1 MSAPSFRYVYGPVP
15 SRRLGRSLGIDLVP
29 FKTCTYDCIYCQ
41 LGRTTNQTIRREAFL
56 PVEDVLEELQRKLA
70 AGAAPEYVT
79 LAGSGEP
86 TLHSGIGSLIRG
98 VKRLTDIPVAV
109 LTNGSLL
116 WREDVREDLS
126 AADVVIPSLDAGEE
140 RLFRYV
146 NRPHGGIAF
155 DRMVDGLAD
164 FTARFPG
171 AVWLEVFLLAGLT
184 GIPAEAERIAALAR
198 RIAPARV
205 QLGTVCRP
213 PAENSAR
220 PLTAPQ
226 LQSLARLF
234 PGGVDVL
241 AASGQQPMTGK
252 AAGTLESDILAVIR
266 RHPCTA
272 RDAAACLGIHATE
285 ALKLLNGLAAAGK
298 AKTAVQ
304 DGRTYYLD
312 VESGASGGK

>member
-1 MSAPSFRYVYGPVP
+1 MSAEPFRHVYGPVP

-41 LGRTTNQTIRREAFL
+41 LGRTTNKTAAREAFL
-56 PVEDVLEELQRKLA
+56 PVERVLEEVKRKLA
-70 AGAAPEYVT
+70 AGAEPEYIT

-86 TLHSGIGSLIRG
+86 TLHSGIGELIRG
-98 VKRLTDIPVAV
+98 LKRLTDIPAAV

-116 WREDVREDLS
+116 WVEEVREDLL
-126 AADVVIPSLDAGEE
+126 AADVVIPSLDAGGE

-146 NRPHGGIAF
+146 NRPHRGIVF
-155 DRMVDGLAD
+155 ERMVDGLAG
-164 FTARFPG
+164 FTARFRG
-171 AVWLEVFLLAGLT
+171 EVWLEVFLLAELT
-184 GIPAEAERIAALAR
+184 GIPSEAERIAALVR
-198 RIAPARV
+198 RIAPART

-213 PAENSAR
+213 PAEPFAHPVSAPR
-220 PLTAPQ
+220 MRE
-226 LQSLARLF
+226 LARLF
-234 PGGVDVL
+234 PGNVEVL
-241 AASGQQPMTGK
+241 GPSVEEQPGK
-252 AAGTLESDILAVIR
+252 AAGVPEADILSVIR

-272 RDAAACLGIHATE
+272 RDAAECLGIHVAE